1 MVFWSMNVRAVTIA
15 TSVLAVLAS
24 AAVLYALRSIM
35 LPLVLAGLLSILFRP
50 LVNRLRAWKVPS
62 VLCLVIVLLIVS
74 SALWTIYTI
83 GAAGTS
89 SVIEKAPEYDIRVQQ
104 LSDQITAWVR
114 DLTTMIYGRPTKI
127 RLENIV
133 NVSTLTG
140 VAAQWL
146 GSVVSF
152 VSDAFLVLLFLV
164 FMIPAGEHFP
174 RKLQAATKDVDWLD
188 ATHVYDRV
196 YSDVVRYISVKTIMN
211 AINGLA
217 TWALLEAFGV
227 DFAPL
232 LGLLS
237 FLLHYLPNI
246 GSVVSTVLPTVVAL
260 LQFGTI
266 GGTLSVTIPLI
277 IVQGGI
283 GNVLEP
289 KVMGKS
295 LDLSP
300 VVVLFALVFWGWM
313 WGVTGMILSV
323 PIMAVIKS
331 VLEATTS
338 TRPLAVL
345 MGERVRD

>member
-1 MVFWSMNVRAVTIA
+1 MNVRAVTIA
-15 TSVLAVLAS
+15 TSVLAVIAG
-24 AAVLYALRSIM
+24 AAVLYALRPIM

-62 VLCLVIVLLIVS
+62 VLCLLIVLLIVS
-74 SALWTIYTI
+74 SALWTIYAI
-83 GAAGTS
+83 AAAGTT
-89 SVIEKAPEYDIRVQQ
+89 SVIDKAPEYEVRVQQ
-104 LSDQITAWVR
+104 LSDQFSAWVR
-114 DLTTMIYGRPTKI
+114 DLTTMVYGRPTKI

-164 FMIPAGEHFP
+164 FMIPAGEYFP
-174 RKLQAATKDVDWLD
+174 RKLQLATKDVDWLD
-188 ATHVYDRV
+188 ASHIYDRV

-217 TWALLEAFGV
+217 TWALLEAFNV

-246 GSVVSTVLPTVVAL
+246 GSVVSTVLPAVVSL
-260 LQFGTI
+260 LQFGSV
-266 GGTLSVTIPLI
+266 GGALSVTIPLI